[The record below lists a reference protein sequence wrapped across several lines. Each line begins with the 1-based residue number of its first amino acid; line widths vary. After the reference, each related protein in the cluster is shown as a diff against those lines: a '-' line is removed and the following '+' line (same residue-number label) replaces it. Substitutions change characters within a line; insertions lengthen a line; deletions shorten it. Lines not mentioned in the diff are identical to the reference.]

1 MSNVVA
7 RLSWASTRSGDAA
20 PEAAEAKGVN
30 MMNRLRVR
38 VGMFAGAILLAAS
51 VASTVVAAAAAPSRP
66 PSAAAGAPAAG
77 GGRGGGLPDPYVGKK
92 KLLIWADVQT
102 GFHHDN
108 INHAMAVIERLGRES
123 GAYVSVIRTDSQLVT
138 KLPIVGRGT
147 RYNGRS
153 INARNLDQ
161 YDAIFFLGAGEG
173 TLDSQQKADLLSF
186 VKDDG
191 KGLVVGHAAGVAFFD
206 WPEWGNLIGGFM
218 GSEYSVQ
225 PMPLIVEDPNFP
237 GVQDFGKSFTF
248 PDQFP
253 VMKEPYVKG
262 KVHTIIRLDWS
273 KLTPEQ
279 QARRPDGDIP
289 VVFALPYGK
298 GRVFNSGFGHPDE
311 TWDDPRV
318 QKMYF
323 EAIKWAMGVTQAPVP
338 LDK

>member
-1 MSNVVA
+1 
-7 RLSWASTRSGDAA
+7 
-20 PEAAEAKGVN
+20 
-30 MMNRLRVR
+30 MMKKLRLRALA
-38 VGMFAGAILLAAS
+38 FAGALVVGAAAGSMVLAAS
-51 VASTVVAAAAAPSRP
+51 APAAPSAP
-66 PSAAAGAPAAG
+66 GTAAPARAG
-77 GGRGGGLPDPYVGKK
+77 GGGGGGGGLRDPYVGKK

-147 RYNGRS
+147 RYNGRP

-186 VKDDG
+186 VKEDG

-206 WPEWGNLIGGFM
+206 WPEWGDLIGGFM
-218 GSEYSVQ
+218 GSEYPVQ
-225 PMPLIVEDPNFP
+225 PMPLVVEDPNFP
-237 GVQDFGKSFTF
+237 GVEGFGRSFTF

-253 VMKEPYVKG
+253 VMKEPYTKG

-323 EAIKWAMGVTQAPVP
+323 EAIKWAMGMTQAPIP
-338 LDK
+338 LDVK

>member
-1 MSNVVA
+1 MWKRPLFSALALALALMMSVGSEA
-7 RLSWASTRSGDAA
+7 R
-20 PEAAEAKGVN
+20 
-30 MMNRLRVR
+30 
-38 VGMFAGAILLAAS
+38 
-51 VASTVVAAAAAPSRP
+51 AAAALGATP
-66 PSAAAGAPAAG
+66 PAQG
-77 GGRGGGLPDPYVGKK
+77 GGGLPDPYVGKK

-102 GFHHDN
+102 GFHHDD
-108 INHAMAVIERLGRES
+108 INHAMAVIERLGRET
-123 GAYVSVIRTDSQLVT
+123 GAYVSVIRTDSQVVT
-138 KLPIVGRGT
+138 KQPIVGRGT

-153 INARNLDQ
+153 INARNLNQ

-186 VKDDG
+186 VREDG

-218 GSEYSVQ
+218 GSEYPVQ
-225 PMPLIVEDPNFP
+225 PMPVIVQDPKFP
-237 GVQDFGKSFTF
+237 GVQGFGSSFMF
-248 PDQFP
+248 SDQFP
-253 VMKEPYVKG
+253 VMKEPYAKG
-262 KVHTIIRLDWS
+262 KVHTIMRLDWS

-289 VVFALPYGK
+289 IVFAMPYGK
-298 GRVFNSGFGHPDE
+298 GRMFNSGFGHPDE

-323 EAIKWAMGVTQAPVP
+323 EAIKWAMGLTDAPIP